1 MKTQCCVGSCK
12 VTMAILFTIQHAHL
26 WKPVIPQPFD
36 VRCTHGP
43 LLRDPNS
50 ISEPCCPTMLL
61 REVSKSSNANY
72 KLLLTFALIVGGVR
86 VQCFGKE
93 VKLIMQ
99 TRLANVWETL
109 NWYVFLKS
117 LGTFLACFGCHKSS
131 RDFRETGPW
140 WEYYPK
146 AVLKKLLKNQCK
158 VIIPTNHNS

>member
-1 MKTQCCVGSCK
+1 M
-12 VTMAILFTIQHAHL
+12 
-26 WKPVIPQPFD
+26 IPQPFD

-99 TRLANVWETL
+99 TRLARMYGKLSTDMCFSKVLELFWPASGATK
-109 NWYVFLKS
+109 V
-117 LGTFLACFGCHKSS
+117 LGTFEKQAH
-131 RDFRETGPW
+131 DENIT
-140 WEYYPK
+140 
-146 AVLKKLLKNQCK
+146 LKRF
-158 VIIPTNHNS
+158 

>member
-72 KLLLTFALIVGGVR
+72 KLLLTFALIIGGVR
-86 VQCFGKE
+86 VRCLEKE
-93 VKLIMQ
+93 IKLIMR
-99 TRLANVWETL
+99 TRLPNVWETL
-109 NWYVFLKS
+109 NWNNPWDLFLQS
-117 LGTFLACFGCHKSS
+117 LETFLACCGCYKNS

-140 WEYYPK
+140 WD
-146 AVLKKLLKNQCK
+146 
-158 VIIPTNHNS
+158 